1 MGADAGTV
9 YVYAIMRTGGRRL
22 DGLRG
27 IADAPVEAVPMGD
40 LEAIVSRHAGRVP
53 EPTEEALVRHDAVC
67 STLMADGPVAPI
79 RFGAVFSDAASLTSE
94 IAARRD
100 DLRRILARLEG
111 HVEMGVRVLR
121 APPSNEGA
129 ATTGTDYLRR
139 RLEDRRAALRAAS
152 AVDER
157 LGAVAAARRARKLET
172 PELVLSVSYLVAH
185 ADVERF
191 LEAVEAVAS
200 GRPDLSLVC
209 TGPWAPYSFV
219 DGDE

>member
-1 MGADAGTV
+1 
-9 YVYAIMRTGGRRL
+9 MRRSGRRL

-27 IADAPVEAVPMGD
+27 IADAPVEAVPVED
-40 LEAIVSRHAGRVP
+40 LEAIVSHHADRVP

-67 STLMADGPVAPI
+67 SALMADGPVAPI
-79 RFGAVFSDAASLTSE
+79 RFGAVYSDTASLRSE
-94 IAARRD
+94 IAARRN
-100 DLRRILARLEG
+100 DLRAILARLEG
-111 HVEMGVRVLR
+111 HVEIGVRVLR
-121 APPSNEGA
+121 ATPSNEGA
-129 ATTGTDYLRR
+129 ATTGSDYLRR
-139 RLEDRRAALRAAS
+139 RLEDRRVALRAAS

-172 PELVLSVSYLVAH
+172 QELLLSVSYLVAQ

-191 LEAVEAVAS
+191 LETVEAVAS

-219 DGDE
+219 DADE